1 MIKIDVFSDPICPW
15 CYVGKTLLDRA
26 LEQHPTHPFSIE
38 YHPFQL
44 NPTMPK
50 DGAERSSYLTA
61 KLGGEAKYDEIYGR
75 IAKAAKKA
83 GININFEIM
92 TRVPNTLD
100 AHRMIH
106 WAGLEG
112 KQAAMVGVQFRAYFR
127 EGRDLGDRMVLA
139 DLAATIGMDSKLML
153 RLLKTEADLD
163 VLAAR
168 DHDARQKGVSAVP
181 TYLINKKHVLSGS
194 QPPELWAQIIE
205 EISANLASKA
215 P

>member
-1 MIKIDVFSDPICPW
+1 
-15 CYVGKTLLDRA
+15 
-26 LEQHPTHPFSIE
+26 
-38 YHPFQL
+38 
-44 NPTMPK
+44 
-50 DGAERSSYLTA
+50 
-61 KLGGEAKYDEIYGR
+61 
-75 IAKAAKKA
+75 
-83 GININFEIM
+83 
-92 TRVPNTLD
+92 
-100 AHRMIH
+100 MIH